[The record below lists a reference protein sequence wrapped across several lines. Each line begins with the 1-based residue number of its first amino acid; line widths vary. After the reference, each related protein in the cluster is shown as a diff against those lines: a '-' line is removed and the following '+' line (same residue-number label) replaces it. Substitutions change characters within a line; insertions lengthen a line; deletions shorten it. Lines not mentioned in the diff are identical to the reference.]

1 VTGSAER
8 PGRGNPRGSA
18 QVVASGCLAAALLAL
33 TGVAAWSGFDTNA
46 AAKVSQR
53 DRVLADAYIEAR
65 FAVGAEESL
74 ERKYRLEP
82 GPLVRAQHAAAAS
95 GVDQAMATIARYG
108 SPHDRAVAAVIVAD
122 NVGYLAASR
131 RLFAATDRGDVSGA
145 LATDHLEVDPVFGAM
160 QSTVDAE
167 ADAHTAADAAA
178 GRRLLQIEAM
188 TRWAT
193 SLTVIL
199 AAGLIVLFSR
209 LRRRFTRE
217 TDRQSRLTTYQA
229 THDGLTGLPNRTLFA
244 ELLEQRLAAS
254 LGAGSVGVVLL
265 DLDRFKEINDTLG
278 HHSGD
283 LLLQQIGPRIRG
295 VLREGEVMARL
306 GGDEFALLLSTDTV
320 GAQALAHTTSVT
332 RRILTALQAPF
343 RIEQVS
349 LTVEASAGIAMSPQ
363 HGGTG
368 EVLLQRADIAMYTAK
383 SQHVDIAV
391 YDRALDGNN
400 PRKLSLL
407 GQLRSA
413 IATSELIVHYQPLVD
428 IASGEVRGA
437 EALVRWQH
445 PTEGMLPPL
454 EFIPLAESSGLIH
467 ELTRYVLES
476 ACRQAGDWRDAGT
489 PLVISVNV
497 SARCLLDVTL
507 PETVAEALARAG
519 LPASLLKLELTESAI
534 VSDPVRAQQVIARLH
549 ALGVSLS
556 VDDFGSGYTS
566 LAYLRDLP
574 VQELK
579 VDGAFVM
586 RMRTDHR
593 DSAIVRTVVELAA
606 RLGMQ
611 SVAEGIED
619 AETLIAVAAMGCTTA
634 QGYHISRPMDAEKML
649 PWLAARKADCGSL
662 PVG

>member
-1 VTGSAER
+1 
-8 PGRGNPRGSA
+8 
-18 QVVASGCLAAALLAL
+18 
-33 TGVAAWSGFDTNA
+33 
-46 AAKVSQR
+46 
-53 DRVLADAYIEAR
+53 
-65 FAVGAEESL
+65 
-74 ERKYRLEP
+74 
-82 GPLVRAQHAAAAS
+82 
-95 GVDQAMATIARYG
+95 
-108 SPHDRAVAAVIVAD
+108 
-122 NVGYLAASR
+122 
-131 RLFAATDRGDVSGA
+131 
-145 LATDHLEVDPVFGAM
+145 
-160 QSTVDAE
+160 
-167 ADAHTAADAAA
+167 
-178 GRRLLQIEAM
+178 
-188 TRWAT
+188 
-193 SLTVIL
+193 
-199 AAGLIVLFSR
+199 
-209 LRRRFTRE
+209 
-217 TDRQSRLTTYQA
+217 
-229 THDGLTGLPNRTLFA
+229 
-244 ELLEQRLAAS
+244 
-254 LGAGSVGVVLL
+254 
-265 DLDRFKEINDTLG
+265 
-278 HHSGD
+278 
-283 LLLQQIGPRIRG
+283 
-295 VLREGEVMARL
+295 MARL

-320 GAQALAHTTSVT
+320 GPQALAHTTSVT

-363 HGGTG
+363 HGSTG

-383 SQHVDIAV
+383 SQHVDVAV
-391 YDRALDGNN
+391 YDRALDCNN
-400 PRKLSLL
+400 PRRLSLL

-445 PTEGMLPPL
+445 PSEGMLPPL

-476 ACRQAGDWRDAGT
+476 ACRQAGDWRDAGA
-489 PLVISVNV
+489 PLVISVNI

-593 DSAIVRTVVELAA
+593 DAAIVRTVVELAA

-619 AETLIAVAAMGCTTA
+619 AETLIAVGAMGCTTA

-649 PWLAARKADCGSL
+649 PWLAARNADRGSL